1 MSPSFSLPCFA
12 RLPVFVAP
20 FPAFSLGEAVRI
32 VKVRLTAV
40 FRGRSTIS
48 EWRKKRPENDS
59 YWRRRCFLVF
69 FLLFFLGRGTQFY
82 FQIKYREYFYY
93 FTIFFLLSKIYLI
106 LLNFIFRLQ
115 IRPDISF
122 FFGVSKNNKF
132 ILFIL
137 SISLIISILLLYFAL
152 HILIINTQ
160 KQNNKKKKY
169 KR

>member
-69 FLLFFLGRGTQFY
+69 FLLFFWTRNSILFSNKIQR
-82 FQIKYREYFYY
+82 ILLLFYY
-93 FTIFFLLSKIYLI
+93 FFSFIEDLFNFIKFYFSIVDSAGYIFFFWRI
-106 LLNFIFRLQ
+106 
-115 IRPDISF
+115 
-122 FFGVSKNNKF
+122 
-132 ILFIL
+132 
-137 SISLIISILLLYFAL
+137 
-152 HILIINTQ
+152 
-160 KQNNKKKKY
+160 
-169 KR
+169 

>member
-93 FTIFFLLSKIYLI
+93 FTIFFSFIEDLF
-106 LLNFIFRLQ
+106 NFIKFYFS
-115 IRPDISF
+115 IVDSAGYIF
-122 FFGVSKNNKF
+122 FFLAYLKTINLYF
-132 ILFIL
+132 PFYPF
-137 SISLIISILLLYFAL
+137 LLLYT
-152 HILIINTQ
+152 ITIRI
-160 KQNNKKKKY
+160 
-169 KR
+169 

>member
-93 FTIFFLLSKIYLI
+93 FTIFFSFIEDLF
-106 LLNFIFRLQ
+106 NFIKFYFS
-115 IRPDISF
+115 IVDSAGYIFSF
-122 FFGVSKNNKF
+122 LAYLKTINLYF
-132 ILFIL
+132 LFYPF
-137 SISLIISILLLYFAL
+137 LLLYT
-152 HILIINTQ
+152 ITIRI
-160 KQNNKKKKY
+160 
-169 KR
+169 

>member
-69 FLLFFLGRGTQFY
+69 FLLFFFGTRNSILFSNKIQR
-82 FQIKYREYFYY
+82 ILLLFYY
-93 FTIFFLLSKIYLI
+93 FFSLI
-106 LLNFIFRLQ
+106 EDLFNFIKFYFS
-115 IRPDISF
+115 IVDSAGYIF

-160 KQNNKKKKY
+160 KQNNKKKY